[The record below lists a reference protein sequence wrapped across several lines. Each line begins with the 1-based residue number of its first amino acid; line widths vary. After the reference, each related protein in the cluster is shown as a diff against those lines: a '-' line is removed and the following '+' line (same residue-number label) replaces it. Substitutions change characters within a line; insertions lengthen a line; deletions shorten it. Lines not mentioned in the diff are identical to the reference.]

1 MAVRNAP
8 RSTRDASAGPPRS
21 ESNRYRRTR
30 QDHASETAED
40 YVELIRELIQ
50 SRGEAR
56 TVEIARR
63 LGVSHVTVNR
73 TVARLQK
80 AGLVRAEPYRAILL
94 TKAGRTL
101 AERAET
107 RHAIVLAFLLKLG
120 VARREAEADA
130 EGIEHHL
137 SNATLAAMS
146 RFLSNSRQ
154 LEEGS
159 GGRENRE
166 QE

>member
-1 MAVRNAP
+1 MPRQ
-8 RSTRDASAGPPRS
+8 RSTRPTRDAATSSPRG

-50 SRGEAR
+50 NRGEAR

-73 TVARLQK
+73 TVARLRK

-94 TKAGRTL
+94 TDAGRAL
-101 AERAET
+101 AARAES
-107 RHAIVLAFLLKLG
+107 RHATVLAFLLKLG
-120 VARREAEADA
+120 VARRDAEADA

-137 SNATLAAMS
+137 SNATLLAMS
-146 RFLSNSRQ
+146 RYLSEPPSP
-154 LEEGS
+154 LV
-159 GGRENRE
+159 
-166 QE
+166 

>member
-1 MAVRNAP
+1 MPQRKHDRAVRDTAAAQ
-8 RSTRDASAGPPRS
+8 RRGEA
-21 ESNRYRRTR
+21 NRYRRTR

-50 SRGEAR
+50 QRGEAR

-73 TVARLQK
+73 TVARLQR
-80 AGLVRAEPYRAILL
+80 AGLLRAEPYRAIFL
-94 TKAGRTL
+94 TDAGQTL

-120 VARREAEADA
+120 VSRRDAESDA

-137 SNATLAAMS
+137 SGATLAAMS
-146 RFLSNSRQ
+146 RFIDQSPRND
-154 LEEGS
+154 
-159 GGRENRE
+159 
-166 QE
+166 